1 MGQTQS
7 FYYEHHTS
15 HNVQT
20 KETCTMRHSRVWDS
34 SPPIS
39 VVLGGMSIL
48 CFIHY
53 SSVHNNINIQMTYQS
68 AFGEGWRERT
78 LSELQLEGV
87 CRTEWGKPGTIS
99 ERWFSSIIYIA
110 GGLLSWPRFI
120 SKRIAAHTEIP
131 EGINTYRCKTQRLVC
146 SGPYGSIHQINSYYA
161 EVLCVT
167 FQS

>member
-1 MGQTQS
+1 MYRLRKHAPWGS
-7 FYYEHHTS
+7 LP
-15 HNVQT
+15 V
-20 KETCTMRHSRVWDS
+20 HSRVWDS

-120 SKRIAAHTEIP
+120 SKRIAAHTQIP

-146 SGPYGSIHQINSYYA
+146 SGPYGSIHQINSRGA
-161 EVLCVT
+161 MCHIPVIGNNLLRI
-167 FQS
+167 FF